1 MIGRFVLLAVLTWL
15 ALPAPPS
22 PLAPLALPAPLAQG
36 SDLDQFMARVLAR
49 RDDNWRKL
57 QQYVLEEREQAELL
71 GPGRVRL
78 YGKVREFSWYIRD
91 GVFVRSPVRFDGV
104 TLSEGERRKCEDEWL
119 AREKA
124 RDEKRA
130 KKEKDQSQSRRTEGT
145 GGTIDTSGTD
155 GPPSGQSSDL
165 TDVNALMRLAKEPQF
180 VSAAYFLKFKFE
192 PGHYAFAGPETYEG
206 RRVLKIEY
214 YPARLFTDEH
224 SEGPTTSDEDRK
236 TEQRLE
242 RQFNKVALV
251 TLWVEPDAHQI
262 VKYVFENI
270 GMDFLPGRSVVRVD
284 DVAATMEMGQPF
296 AGVWLPRHIDGHGGV
311 TLANGTY
318 DVRYVVDYRD
328 YREATTKATI
338 R

>member
-1 MIGRFVLLAVLTWL
+1 MIGRFAHLALLAI
-15 ALPAPPS
+15 
-22 PLAPLALPAPLAQG
+22 LAQPFQPDQPVQPVQPVQPDQPVATAG

-57 QQYVLEEREQAELL
+57 QQYVLEEREQGELV

-78 YGKVREFSWYIRD
+78 YGLVREYSWYIRD

-104 TLSEGERRKCEDEWL
+104 TLSEDERRKYEDEWL

-130 KKEKDQSQSRRTEGT
+130 KNEKN
-145 GGTIDTSGTD
+145 
-155 GPPSGQSSDL
+155 QSSDPA
-165 TDVNALMRLAKEPQF
+165 DVNALMRLAKEPQF

-192 PGHYAFAGPETYEG
+192 QGRYAFAGPETYEG

-214 YPARLFTDEH
+214 YPAQLFTDDHDDQQPAKPDAE
-224 SEGPTTSDEDRK
+224 RK

-270 GMDFLPGRSVVRVD
+270 GMDFLPGRSMVRVD

-318 DVRYVVDYRD
+318 DVRYAID
-328 YREATTKATI
+328 YREYREASTKATI

>member
-1 MIGRFVLLAVLTWL
+1 
-15 ALPAPPS
+15 
-22 PLAPLALPAPLAQG
+22 
-36 SDLDQFMARVLAR
+36 MARVLAR

-57 QQYVLEEREQAELL
+57 QQYVLGEREQAELL
-71 GPGRVRL
+71 GPGHVRL
-78 YGKVREFSWYIRD
+78 YGLVLEYTWYIRD
-91 GVFVRSPVRFDGV
+91 GVFVRSPLKFDGV
-104 TLSEGERRKCEDEWL
+104 TLSEDERRKYEDEWL

-124 RDEKRA
+124 RDEKKRS
-130 KKEKDQSQSRRTEGT
+130 KEGGGTEGS
-145 GGTIDTSGTD
+145 GGTEA
-155 GPPSGQSSDL
+155 PPAVQAANPR
-165 TDVNALMRLAKEPQF
+165 DVGELMQLAKEPQF

-192 PGHYAFAGPETYEG
+192 QGRYAFAGPETYEG
-206 RRVLKIEY
+206 QRVLKIEY
-214 YPARLFTDEH
+214 YPARLFSDDKKPEGDE
-224 SEGPTTSDEDRK
+224 SERDQGDNGKSEKDRSK
-236 TEQRLE
+236 DREMEQRLE

-251 TLWVEPDAHQI
+251 TLWVEPDSHQI

-270 GMDFLPGRSVVRVD
+270 GMDFLPGRSMVRVD

-318 DVRYVVDYRD
+318 EVRYVVDYRD

>member
-1 MIGRFVLLAVLTWL
+1 
-15 ALPAPPS
+15 
-22 PLAPLALPAPLAQG
+22 
-36 SDLDQFMARVLAR
+36 MARVLAR

-57 QQYVLEEREQAELL
+57 QQYVLEEQERAELL
-71 GPGRVRL
+71 GPGNLRL
-78 YGKVREFSWYIRD
+78 YGLARDYTWYIRD
-91 GVFVRSPVRFDGV
+91 GVFVRSPVKFDGV
-104 TLSEGERRKCEDEWL
+104 TLGEEERRKYEDEWL

-124 RDEKRA
+124 RDEKKRS
-130 KKEKDQSQSRRTEGT
+130 KESGGTEGSGGTERT
-145 GGTIDTSGTD
+145 GGTEV
-155 GPPSGQSSDL
+155 PPSVQPSER
-165 TDVNALMRLAKEPQF
+165 TDVAELMQLAKEPQF

-192 PGHYAFAGPETYEG
+192 QGRYAFAGPETYEG

-214 YPARLFTDEH
+214 YPARLFADDEH
-224 SEGPTTSDEDRK
+224 KGEQNEDRK

-251 TLWVEPDAHQI
+251 TLWVEPDSHQI

-270 GMDFLPGRSVVRVD
+270 GMDFLPGRSMVRVD
-284 DVAATMEMGQPF
+284 DIAATMEMGQPF
-296 AGVWLPRHIDGHGGV
+296 AGVWLPRHIDGQGGV

-318 DVRYVVDYRD
+318 QVRYAVDYRD

>member
-1 MIGRFVLLAVLTWL
+1 
-15 ALPAPPS
+15 
-22 PLAPLALPAPLAQG
+22 
-36 SDLDQFMARVLAR
+36 MARVLAR

-71 GPGRVRL
+71 GPGRTRL
-78 YGKVREFSWYIRD
+78 YGLVREYTWYIRD
-91 GVFVRSPVRFDGV
+91 GVFVRSPVKFDGV
-104 TLSEGERRKCEDEWL
+104 TLGEDERRKYEDEWM

-124 RDEKRA
+124 RDDKA
-130 KKEKDQSQSRRTEGT
+130 K
-145 GGTIDTSGTD
+145 GGQPADAAA
-155 GPPSGQSSDL
+155 PPGDP
-165 TDVNALMRLAKEPQF
+165 TDVNALLRLAKEPQF

-192 PGHYAFAGPETYEG
+192 QGRYAFAGPETYEG

-214 YPARLFTDEH
+214 YPAKLFAGEVDDPDGKARSDKTRDA
-224 SEGPTTSDEDRK
+224 TSGDDK

-242 RQFNKVALV
+242 QQFNKVALV
-251 TLWVEPDAHQI
+251 TLWVEPDSHQI

-270 GMDFLPGRSVVRVD
+270 GFDFLPGRSMVRVD
-284 DVAATMEMGQPF
+284 DVSATMEMAQPF
-296 AGVWLPRHIDGHGGV
+296 ADVWLPRHIDGNGDI

-318 DVRYVVDYRD
+318 GVRYVVDYRD

>member
-1 MIGRFVLLAVLTWL
+1 MIGRLVLLALF
-15 ALPAPPS
+15 
-22 PLAPLALPAPLAQG
+22 APLALPSPPAPFALPAPLALPAQG

-57 QQYVLEEREQAELL
+57 QQYLLEEREQAELL
-71 GPGRVRL
+71 GPGHVRL
-78 YGKVREFSWYIRD
+78 YGMVREYLWYIRD

-104 TLSEGERRKCEDEWL
+104 TLSEDERRKSEDEWL

-124 RDEKRA
+124 RDAKR
-130 KKEKDQSQSRRTEGT
+130 EKDAS
-145 GGTIDTSGTD
+145 GGIDDATSAPAD
-155 GPPSGQSSDL
+155 P

-192 PGHYAFAGPETYEG
+192 EGRYAFAGPETYEG
-206 RRVLKIEY
+206 QRVLKIEY
-214 YPARLFTDEH
+214 YPARLFADADNGKH
-224 SEGPTTSDEDRK
+224 GDSEKHDGNDEDHK

-251 TLWVEPDAHQI
+251 TLWVEPDSHQI

-270 GMDFLPGRSVVRVD
+270 GMDFLPGRSMVRVD

-318 DVRYVVDYRD
+318 DVRYVVDYSD

>member
-1 MIGRFVLLAVLTWL
+1 MIGRFVLLASLVTLPSPP
-15 ALPAPPS
+15 ALPITRTPV
-22 PLAPLALPAPLAQG
+22 AQG

-57 QQYVLEEREQAELL
+57 QQYVLEEREQAALL
-71 GPGRVRL
+71 GPGHVRL
-78 YGKVREFSWYIRD
+78 YGLVREYTWYIRD
-91 GVFVRSPVRFDGV
+91 GVFVRSPVKFDGV
-104 TLSEGERRKCEDEWL
+104 TLAEDERRKYEDEWL

-124 RDEKRA
+124 RDEKRS
-130 KKEKDQSQSRRTEGT
+130 KQGGGSEGT
-145 GGTIDTSGTD
+145 SGSEGSGGTEA
-155 GPPSGQSSDL
+155 PPAVPA
-165 TDVNALMRLAKEPQF
+165 TNPRDVGELMQLAKEPQF

-192 PGHYAFAGPETYEG
+192 QGRYAFAGPEMYEG

-214 YPARLFTDEH
+214 YPARLFSDDKKQDEGEQ
-224 SEGPTTSDEDRK
+224 SEREKGDSEESEDRK

-251 TLWVEPDAHQI
+251 TLWVEPDSHQI
-262 VKYVFENI
+262 VKYVFENV
-270 GMDFLPGRSVVRVD
+270 GMDFLPGRSLVRLD

-318 DVRYVVDYRD
+318 EVRYAVDYRD
-328 YREATTKATI
+328 YREATTKAKI

>member
-1 MIGRFVLLAVLTWL
+1 MIGRFVVLALLAPLPQPAPLAPLT
-15 ALPAPPS
+15 LPAPP
-22 PLAPLALPAPLAQG
+22 APLTSPAPPAQG
-36 SDLDQFMARVLAR
+36 SDLDHFMARVLAR

-78 YGKVREFSWYIRD
+78 YGLLREYSWYIRD
-91 GVFVRSPVRFDGV
+91 GVFVRSPVKFDGV
-104 TLSEGERRKCEDEWL
+104 TLSEDERRKYEDEWL
-119 AREKA
+119 TREKA
-124 RDEKRA
+124 RDEKR
-130 KKEKDQSQSRRTEGT
+130 EKSQS
-145 GGTIDTSGTD
+145 D
-155 GPPSGQSSDL
+155 GMDAGA

-192 PGHYAFAGPETYEG
+192 PGRYAFAGPEIYEG

-214 YPARLFTDEH
+214 YPARLFTDNH
-224 SEGPTTSDEDRK
+224 SERSVKPDEERK

-251 TLWVEPDAHQI
+251 TLWVEPDSHQI
-262 VKYVFENI
+262 VKYVFENL
-270 GMDFLPGRSVVRVD
+270 GMDFLPGRSMVRVD

-318 DVRYVVDYRD
+318 DVRYVVDYSE
-328 YREATTKATI
+328 YREATTKATV

>member
-1 MIGRFVLLAVLTWL
+1 MIGRFAHLALLAL
-15 ALPAPPS
+15 
-22 PLAPLALPAPLAQG
+22 LAQPVQPAQPDQPVQPVGG

-57 QQYVLEEREQAELL
+57 QQYVLEERERAELL

-78 YGKVREFSWYIRD
+78 YGLERDYTWYIRD
-91 GVFVRSPVRFDGV
+91 GVFVRSPVRFNGV
-104 TLSEGERRKCEDEWL
+104 TLSEADRRKYEDEWL

-124 RDEKRA
+124 RDEKR
-130 KKEKDQSQSRRTEGT
+130 EKRRGGTEGS
-145 GGTIDTSGTD
+145 GGTEV
-155 GPPSGQSSDL
+155 PPHVQSADA
-165 TDVNALMRLAKEPQF
+165 TDVSALMQLAKEPRF

-192 PGHYAFAGPETYEG
+192 QGRYAFAGPETYQG
-206 RRVLKIEY
+206 RHVLKIEY
-214 YPARLFTDEH
+214 YPAKLFTDDEKEH
-224 SEGPTTSDEDRK
+224 GGEPDEDRK

-251 TLWVEPDAHQI
+251 TLWVEPDSHQI

-270 GMDFLPGRSVVRVD
+270 GMDFLPGRSMVRVD

-318 DVRYVVDYRD
+318 DVRYVVDYRE

>member
-1 MIGRFVLLAVLTWL
+1 MIGRFAHLALLAALTQ
-15 ALPAPPS
+15 
-22 PLAPLALPAPLAQG
+22 PLQSDRPVKPVSSSHADQAASSAG

-57 QQYVLEEREQAELL
+57 QQYVLDEQERAELL
-71 GPGRVRL
+71 GPGHLRL
-78 YGKVREFSWYIRD
+78 YGLARDYTWYIRD
-91 GVFVRSPVRFDGV
+91 GVFVRSPVKFDGV
-104 TLSEGERRKCEDEWL
+104 TLSEDERRKYENEWL

-130 KKEKDQSQSRRTEGT
+130 KQGDGPDGS
-145 GGTIDTSGTD
+145 GGTEAPAPTQPTD
-155 GPPSGQSSDL
+155 PA
-165 TDVNALMRLAKEPQF
+165 DVNALMQLAKEPQF

-192 PGHYAFAGPETYEG
+192 QGRYAFAGPETYQG

-214 YPARLFTDEH
+214 YPAKLFTD
-224 SEGPTTSDEDRK
+224 DEKKDEPNEDHK

-242 RQFNKVALV
+242 HQFNKVALV
-251 TLWVEPDAHQI
+251 TLWVEPEAHQI

-270 GMDFLPGRSVVRVD
+270 GMNFLPGRSVIRVD
-284 DVAATMEMGQPF
+284 DIAATMEMGQPF
-296 AGVWLPRHIDGHGGV
+296 AGVWLPRHIDGHGGI

-318 DVRYVVDYRD
+318 EVRYVVDYRD

>member
-1 MIGRFVLLAVLTWL
+1 MIGRFAHLALLAI
-15 ALPAPPS
+15 
-22 PLAPLALPAPLAQG
+22 LAQPFQPDQPVQPVQPVQPDQPVATAG

-57 QQYVLEEREQAELL
+57 QQYVLEEREQGELV

-78 YGKVREFSWYIRD
+78 YGLVREYSWYIRD

-104 TLSEGERRKCEDEWL
+104 TLSEDERRKYEDEWL

-130 KKEKDQSQSRRTEGT
+130 KNEKN
-145 GGTIDTSGTD
+145 
-155 GPPSGQSSDL
+155 QSSDPA
-165 TDVNALMRLAKEPQF
+165 DVNALMRLAKEPQF

-192 PGHYAFAGPETYEG
+192 QGRYAFAGPETYEG

-214 YPARLFTDEH
+214 YPARLFTDDNER
-224 SEGPTTSDEDRK
+224 STDSDTDRQ

-270 GMDFLPGRSVVRVD
+270 GMDFLPGRSMVRVD

-318 DVRYVVDYRD
+318 DVRYGVDYRE